1 MCFCTFFHS
10 LILFYLCI
18 YTFVFSKTHL
28 RNIATFLDT
37 INGAVN
43 NKVYTR
49 YNTICIIFKWIWWFM
64 GALWK
69 MFIIMVF
76 IILNDFFVQSHSFFL
91 FVFVLNKNGNSL
103 GCWDGSLDGVVF
115 FDIRMIRNKNKKQ
128 QPIRRHSKMFFW

>member
-1 MCFCTFFHS
+1 
-10 LILFYLCI
+10 
-18 YTFVFSKTHL
+18 
-28 RNIATFLDT
+28 
-37 INGAVN
+37 
-43 NKVYTR
+43 
-49 YNTICIIFKWIWWFM
+49 M

>member
-1 MCFCTFFHS
+1 
-10 LILFYLCI
+10 
-18 YTFVFSKTHL
+18 
-28 RNIATFLDT
+28 
-37 INGAVN
+37 
-43 NKVYTR
+43 
-49 YNTICIIFKWIWWFM
+49 M

-115 FDIRMIRNKNKKQ
+115 FIYGWFETKIKSNNPLDDIRKCFSDKLFVLLETI
-128 QPIRRHSKMFFW
+128 